1 VGTQVE
7 LTTERSVLEG
17 KVHEHEAEVLRSRA
31 TQSRLSQEKELIEQH
46 NSFLNEELTAKVS
59 ALLEERHNSAE
70 TMADLRSKLAEA
82 ERAAKEAEEALHREN
97 EHSSELQAKLNQTRE
112 ELKFTTEDAAIK
124 EEQFNAEI
132 STVQSGLNHFA
143 LVLSHKTC

>member
-1 VGTQVE
+1 LHSTKSFDEQ
-7 LTTERSVLEG
+7 
-17 KVHEHEAEVLRSRA
+17 
-31 TQSRLSQEKELIEQH
+31 QEKELIEQH

-112 ELKFTTEDAAIK
+112 
-124 EEQFNAEI
+124 
-132 STVQSGLNHFA
+132 VSGQTLYANGT
-143 LVLSHKTC
+143 LLSAG